1 MAGNSAIIPEV
12 VYNCRCY
19 YDNKPKNF
27 TGDLTLPE
35 FNRATVDLTGAG
47 IAGTVSIPVRGN
59 LESQQATYAT
69 RVATPDFFATFG
81 AGRHDLEFRGII
93 QGTEGAEE
101 GEQRFACFMGVRA
114 RSVKP
119 GNLTKAAE
127 MGATAEF
134 EVLYCE
140 IRIDGQLVLKMDKLN
155 DILAVIDAD
164 GNLVDELESAR
175 NFLK

>member
-35 FNRATVDLTGAG
+35 FNRATVDMSGAG
-47 IAGTVSIPVRGN
+47 IGGTVSVPVRGN
-59 LESQQATYAT
+59 LESQQATFAT
-69 RVATPDFFATFG
+69 RVADPDFFATFS
-81 AGRHDLEFRGII
+81 AGRHDLEFRGMI
-93 QGTEGAEE
+93 QGTEGAAE
-101 GEQRFACFMGVRA
+101 GELRFACFMGVRA

-140 IRIDGQLVLKMDKLN
+140 IRIDGLLVLRMDKLN
-155 DILAVIDAD
+155 DIFAVIDTD
-164 GNLVDELESAR
+164 GKLVDELESSR